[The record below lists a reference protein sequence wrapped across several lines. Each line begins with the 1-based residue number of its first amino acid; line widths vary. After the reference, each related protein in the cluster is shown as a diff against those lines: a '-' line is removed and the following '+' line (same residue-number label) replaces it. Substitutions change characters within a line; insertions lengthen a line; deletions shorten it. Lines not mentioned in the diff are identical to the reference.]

1 MNAASRFRDAPGAA
15 PRSLR
20 LMLDGV
26 PVLARPGESVAA
38 ALLAH
43 SGGATR
49 QTPVTGAGRA
59 PYCMM
64 GVCFECLVE
73 VDGQANAQACLL
85 SVRSGMRVRRQ
96 CGAREL
102 LACDHGE
109 VDADA

>member
-1 MNAASRFRDAPGAA
+1 MFKRLPDDN
-15 PRSLR
+15 RSVIALSV
-20 LMLDGV
+20 DGKQIQ
-26 PVLARPGESVAA
+26 AREGDSVAA
-38 ALLAH
+38 ALLAAGI
-43 SGGATR
+43 SLSRT
-49 QTPVTGAGRA
+49 TPVTESPRA